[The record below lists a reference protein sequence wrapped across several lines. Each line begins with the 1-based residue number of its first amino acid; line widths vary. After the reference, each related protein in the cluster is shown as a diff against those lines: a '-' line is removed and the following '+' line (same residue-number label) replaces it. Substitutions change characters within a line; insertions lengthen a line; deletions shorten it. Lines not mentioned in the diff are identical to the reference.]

1 MNLFIKTYLT
11 FAIYFS
17 FSYATSA
24 ENLIPKM
31 LQNMS
36 QGKLTYEMAEILAE
50 KISYASLFQ
59 KAYDKANDYSVQI
72 CGVEGEERHSG
83 DEVDAVRHFIGA
95 SILSSILGT
104 EYVKRLLTAH
114 EKRSDTFNDENYM
127 DINNNQLGIDF
138 GPTIPYVKMI
148 KKIKVKNRW
157 QKRTVMVRDHSLVF
171 FKTEVSKRISSGDF
185 FTLKTGMSLCS
196 NPKVFPNM
204 QISTSAENELVL
216 KKSDQ
221 VVLL

>member
-1 MNLFIKTYLT
+1 
-11 FAIYFS
+11 
-17 FSYATSA
+17 
-24 ENLIPKM
+24 M

-50 KISYASLFQ
+50 KLSYASFFQ

-95 SILSSILGT
+95 SILSSVLGT
-104 EYVKRLLTAH
+104 KYVKRLLTAH
-114 EKRSDTFNDENYM
+114 EKRSENFTDENYM

-138 GPTIPYVKMI
+138 GPTIPYVKII
-148 KKIKVKNRW
+148 KKKKVKNGWR
-157 QKRTVMVRDHSLVF
+157 KRTVMERDHSLVF
-171 FKTEVSKRISSGDF
+171 FKTEVNKRILSGDF
-185 FTLKTGMSLCS
+185 FTLKTGVSLCS

-204 QISTSAENELVL
+204 
-216 KKSDQ
+216 
-221 VVLL
+221 

>member
-1 MNLFIKTYLT
+1 MNSIKIYLI
-11 FAIYFS
+11 FSVCFS
-17 FSYATSA
+17 FSYTASS
-24 ENLIPKM
+24 EDFIPTM

-36 QGKLTYEMAEILAE
+36 QGKLTYEMAEIVAE
-50 KISYASLFQ
+50 KISYASLFK
-59 KAYDKANDYSVQI
+59 KAYNKANDYSVKI

-148 KKIKVKNRW
+148 KKTKESMAGESV
-157 QKRTVMVRDHSLVF
+157 Q
-171 FKTEVSKRISSGDF
+171 
-185 FTLKTGMSLCS
+185 
-196 NPKVFPNM
+196 
-204 QISTSAENELVL
+204 
-216 KKSDQ
+216 
-221 VVLL
+221 

>member
-59 KAYDKANDYSVQI
+59 KAYDKANDYSVLW
-72 CGVEGEERHSG
+72 CGR
-83 DEVDAVRHFIGA
+83 
-95 SILSSILGT
+95 
-104 EYVKRLLTAH
+104 
-114 EKRSDTFNDENYM
+114 
-127 DINNNQLGIDF
+127 
-138 GPTIPYVKMI
+138 
-148 KKIKVKNRW
+148 
-157 QKRTVMVRDHSLVF
+157 
-171 FKTEVSKRISSGDF
+171 
-185 FTLKTGMSLCS
+185 
-196 NPKVFPNM
+196 
-204 QISTSAENELVL
+204 
-216 KKSDQ
+216 
-221 VVLL
+221 